1 MVTLIIRGQKRGDF
15 SDNMEENDVVTDFE
29 GCESNPFA
37 QGIFRPMVAY
47 LQILSKIGKNA
58 CPYRFDFLRCVLLN

>member
-1 MVTLIIRGQKRGDF
+1 MLFRTAFLYAVVTLIFRGQKRGDF
-15 SDNMEENDVVTDFE
+15 SDIVEENDVVTDFE

-47 LQILSKIGKNA
+47 LQILSKIGKK
-58 CPYRFDFLRCVLLN
+58 CLPI